1 LGATRWIDEL
11 FTVRPMRRRD
21 PLILASGCAVAA
33 LSLLAAGCGGGSSPK
48 IASVASSTT
57 AATTTTAAGG
67 SAPGGELAEYAH
79 CMRSQ
84 GFNFP
89 EAAAF
94 ESPAGIRAAK
104 GQMAQFA
111 ANEATSTTFAAAQ
124 RACAKY
130 YGPTATPPHVSSEEL
145 QKLLAV
151 SHCMRAHGLAGFPDP
166 NPTTGEIATPASID
180 KNSPQAIAALRA
192 CRSLGQA
199 AGLGAPNTGP

>member
-1 LGATRWIDEL
+1 
-11 FTVRPMRRRD
+11 MRRRQ
-21 PLILASGCAVAA
+21 PLILASGCAVAM
-33 LSLLAAGCGGGSSPK
+33 LSLFAAGCGGGSLK
-48 IASVASSTT
+48 VASVTSSTT
-57 AATTTTAAGG
+57 AATTTGTTGG
-67 SAPGGELAEYAH
+67 SAPGGEPAKYAG
-79 CMRSQ
+79 CMRSH

-89 EAAAF
+89 DPAAF
-94 ESPAGIRAAK
+94 GSPAGIRAAK

-124 RACAKY
+124 RACAQY